1 MVRTQIQ
8 LPDELYGK
16 ARQLAEEKEI
26 SLAEVVRRGL
36 EHLLRINPP
45 GREADW
51 ELEPPANTQ
60 LRSDPFANED
70 WRLAANM
77 EIPRA
82 GTDGRGRRGNERQR
96 LRRLQLLSAK
106 SVESWRVNKKRGER
120 NGAASY

>member
-45 GREADW
+45 GR
-51 ELEPPANTQ
+51 
-60 LRSDPFANED
+60 DPFANED